1 MNIKHSKY
9 KNTGIL
15 FELLVR
21 QVTADTLN
29 GTDSAALKLIQ
40 KFFVKSE
47 LGKEYKLYETLAK
60 NTALTEGKANV
71 MIQTLLETSKKLN
84 RGILRREKYNLI
96 NEIKKSYNLEEFFK
110 TKLPHYKTFAA
121 FYTLAEI
128 QNTDVLVDA
137 DIIVN
142 NKMTLLEH
150 LSTSQI
156 QTQQV
161 EAEIL
166 REFQSYDKDT
176 RMLTYRIL
184 IEKFNGKYSN
194 LYDSQKEILRQYIN
208 SVDSTPVLKEF
219 YNTKVSEI
227 KLALNE
233 LNSKVTDKAVQI
245 KINEV
250 TNLINELD
258 KNAKVSSDDIVNIL
272 QYCELYEE
280 LKTAN
285 ETIKWNWIRRRYS

>member
-29 GTDSAALKLIQ
+29 GANSAALKLIQ

-60 NTALTEGKANV
+60 NTSLTEGRANV

-84 RGILRREKYNLI
+84 RGTLRREKYNLI
-96 NEIKKSYNLEEFFK
+96 NEIKKYYNLEEFFK

-121 FYTLAEI
+121 FYTLVEI
-128 QNTDVLVDA
+128 QNSDVLVDA
-137 DIIVN
+137 DIIVS

-156 QTQQV
+156 KTEEV

-166 REFQSYDKDT
+166 KEFQSYDKDT

-184 IEKFNGKYSN
+184 MENFNGKYTN
-194 LYDSQKEILRQYIN
+194 LYESQKEILRQYIN

-219 YNTKVSEI
+219 YNSKVAEV
-227 KLALNE
+227 KNALAE
-233 LNSKVTDKAVQI
+233 LNLKVTNKAVQI

-250 TNLINELD
+250 TNLITELN
-258 KNAKVSSDDIVNIL
+258 KTSKVSSEDIVNIL
-272 QYCELYEE
+272 QYFELYEE
-280 LKTAN
+280 LKAAN
-285 ETIKWNWIRRRYS
+285 EITK

>member
-47 LGKEYKLYETLAK
+47 LGKEYKLYEVLGKHTS
-60 NTALTEGKANV
+60 LTEGKANI
-71 MIQTLLETSKKLN
+71 MIQTLLETSRKLN

-96 NEIKKSYNLEEFFK
+96 NEIKKHYNLEEFFK

-128 QNTDVLVDA
+128 QNSDALVDA
-137 DIIVN
+137 DIIVS

-156 QTQQV
+156 KPEAV
-161 EAEIL
+161 EAEVL
-166 REFQSYDKDT
+166 KEFQSYDKDT

-184 IEKFNGKYSN
+184 MENFNGKYSN
-194 LYDSQKEILRQYIN
+194 LYESQKEILRQYIN

-219 YNTKVSEI
+219 YNSKVAEI
-227 KLALNE
+227 KNSLTE
-233 LNSKVTDKAVQI
+233 LNTKVTDKAVQI

-258 KNAKVSSDDIVNIL
+258 KTAKVSSEDIVNIL

-280 LKTAN
+280 LKAAN
-285 ETIKWNWIRRRYS
+285 GAIK

>member
-29 GTDSAALKLIQ
+29 GNDSAALKLIQ

-84 RGILRREKYNLI
+84 RGFLRREKYNLI

-121 FYTLAEI
+121 FYTLVEI
-128 QNTDVLVDA
+128 QNTDALVDA
-137 DIIVN
+137 DIIVS

-156 QTQQV
+156 KTQQV

-166 REFQSYDKDT
+166 KEFQSYDKDT

-184 IEKFNGKYSN
+184 MEKFNGKYSN
-194 LYDSQKEILRQYIN
+194 LYESQKEILRQYIN

-219 YNTKVSEI
+219 YNTKVTEI
-227 KLALNE
+227 KIALNE

-245 KINEV
+245 TINEV
-250 TNLINELD
+250 SNLITELD
-258 KNAKVSSDDIVNIL
+258 KNSKVSSEDIVNIL

-280 LKTAN
+280 LKAAN
-285 ETIKWNWIRRRYS
+285 ETIK

>member
-29 GTDSAALKLIQ
+29 GKDSASLGIIQ

-60 NTALTEGKANV
+60 NTALTEGRANV

-84 RGILRREKYNLI
+84 RSTLRREKYNLI
-96 NEIKKSYNLEEFFK
+96 NEIKKHYNLEEFFK

-121 FYTLAEI
+121 FYTLVEI
-128 QNTDVLVDA
+128 QNTDALVDA

-156 QTQQV
+156 NTERV

-166 REFQSYDKDT
+166 KEFQSYDKDT

-184 IEKFNGKYSN
+184 MEKFNGKYTN
-194 LYDSQKEILRQYIN
+194 LHESQKEILRQYIN

-219 YNTKVSEI
+219 YNSKVVEV
-227 KLALNE
+227 KTALTE
-233 LNSKVTDKAVQI
+233 LNSQIADKAVQI

-250 TNLINELD
+250 ANLITELD
-258 KNAKVSSDDIVNIL
+258 KNAKVSSEDIVNIL
-272 QYCELYEE
+272 QYFELYEE
-280 LKTAN
+280 LKSAN
-285 ETIKWNWIRRRYS
+285 ETTK

>member
-29 GTDSAALKLIQ
+29 GINSKAIGIIQ
-40 KFFVKSE
+40 KYFVKSE

-60 NTALTEGKANV
+60 NTSLTEGKANV
-71 MIQTLLETSKKLN
+71 MIQTLLETSKRLN
-84 RGILRREKYNLI
+84 RNALRREKYNLI
-96 NEIKKSYNLEEFFK
+96 NEIKKHYNLEDFFK

-121 FYTLAEI
+121 FYTLNEI
-128 QNTDVLVDA
+128 QNSDTLVDTN
-137 DIIVN
+137 IIVN

-150 LSTSQI
+150 LSTSPI
-156 QTQQV
+156 QEKQV
-161 EAEIL
+161 EAEVL
-166 REFQSYDKDT
+166 KEFQTYDKDT

-184 IEKFNGKYSN
+184 MEKFNGKYSD
-194 LYDSQKEILRQYIN
+194 LYPSQKEILREYIN
-208 SVDSTPVLKEF
+208 SVDSTPVLREF
-219 YNTKVSEI
+219 YNSKIVEVKSQLA
-227 KLALNE
+227 KLNQQ
-233 LNSKVTDKAVQI
+233 VTDKAVQI

-250 TNLINELD
+250 TSLIHELG
-258 KNAKVSSDDIVNIL
+258 KTSKVTSEDIVNIL
-272 QYCELYEE
+272 QYFELLEE

-285 ETIKWNWIRRRYS
+285 GITSK

>member
-21 QVTADTLN
+21 QVTSDTLN
-29 GTDSAALKLIQ
+29 GIDSAALKLIQ

-47 LGKEYKLYETLAK
+47 LGKEYKLYESLGK
-60 NTALTEGKANV
+60 NTSLTEGKANV

-84 RGILRREKYNLI
+84 RSNLRREKYNLI
-96 NEIKKSYNLEEFFK
+96 NEIKKHYNLEDFFK
-110 TKLPHYKTFAA
+110 TKLPNYKTFAA
-121 FYTLAEI
+121 FYTLVEI
-128 QNTDVLVDA
+128 QNTDALVDA
-137 DIIVN
+137 DIIVS

-156 QTQQV
+156 KTQQV

-184 IEKFNGKYSN
+184 MEKFNGKYSN
-194 LYDSQKEILRQYIN
+194 LYESQKEILRQYIN

-219 YNTKVSEI
+219 YNTKVNEI
-227 KLALNE
+227 KIALNE

-250 TNLINELD
+250 ANLINELD
-258 KNAKVSSDDIVNIL
+258 KTAKVSSEDIVNIL

-280 LKTAN
+280 LKAAN
-285 ETIKWNWIRRRYS
+285 EAIKWT

>member
-29 GTDSAALKLIQ
+29 GTNSAALKLIQ
-40 KFFVKSE
+40 NFFVKSE

-60 NTALTEGKANV
+60 NTALTEGRANV

-84 RGILRREKYNLI
+84 RSNLRREKYNLI
-96 NEIKKSYNLEEFFK
+96 NEIKKHYNLEEFFK

-128 QNTDVLVDA
+128 QNNDALVDA

-156 QTQQV
+156 KTENV

-166 REFQSYDKDT
+166 KEFQSYDKDT

-184 IEKFNGKYSN
+184 MEKFNGKYTN
-194 LYDSQKEILRQYIN
+194 LYESQKEILRQYIN

-219 YNTKVSEI
+219 YNSKVVEV
-227 KLALNE
+227 KTALTE

-250 TNLINELD
+250 TNLICELD
-258 KNAKVSSDDIVNIL
+258 KTAKVSSEDIVNIL
-272 QYCELYEE
+272 QYFELYEE
-280 LKTAN
+280 LKAAN
-285 ETIKWNWIRRRYS
+285 GTSKWS